1 MSTLH
6 RWQISAAA
14 LIAATLMAGC
24 GGGGG
29 GNYGGGSVV
38 NPSPDPTPIT
48 PVEPGSPPQTNNVA
62 TDGANWINFRRMQI
76 GIPVLARSGLIDSA
90 AQNHSDYQRINNLV
104 THDEIAGRS
113 GFTGVT
119 LLARL
124 NHVGYTFT
132 GGYAYG
138 EVISASNSSSGSY
151 LAEELITAIY
161 HRFVIFEPRFKE
173 IGAGSAANGSYNYL
187 TINFTANNGYG
198 IGLGSGQLVTWPV
211 NNAVGVTR
219 NFMSD
224 FESPDPVAGLNEV
237 GYPVSVHADID
248 ANLVVTSFT
257 MKPRGG
263 SDLNVK
269 LLATSAGDIHTP
281 DSAAAIVPLAKLAA
295 STIYDVSFAGTSDG
309 IPVSKTWS
317 FTTKP

>member
-1 MSTLH
+1 MSTLQ
-6 RWQISAAA
+6 RWQFSAAA

-29 GNYGGGSVV
+29 GSNSGVM
-38 NPSPDPTPIT
+38 NPSPDPTPIV
-48 PVEPGSPPQTNNVA
+48 PVEPGAPATTGNVG
-62 TDGANWINFRRMQI
+62 TDGLNWINFRRSQI
-76 GIPVLARSGLIDSA
+76 AIPVLTRSGLIDSA

-104 THDEIAGRS
+104 THDETAGKS

-119 LLARL
+119 LLQRL

-138 EVISASNSSSGSY
+138 EVISASNSSSGAY

-173 IGAGSAANGSYNYL
+173 IGAGAAANGSYNYL
-187 TINFTANNGYG
+187 TVNFASNNGYG
-198 IGLGSGQLVTWPV
+198 PGVGFGQVVTWPV
-211 NNAVGVTR
+211 NGATGVIR

-224 FESPDPVAGLNEV
+224 FESPDPVAGINEV

-248 ANLVVTSFT
+248 ATLVVTSFT
-257 MKPRGG
+257 IKPRGG
-263 SDLNVK
+263 SDLTVK
-269 LLATSAGDIHTP
+269 LLATSAGDVHTP

-295 STIYDVSFAGTSDG
+295 STVYDVSFVGTSDG
-309 IPVSKTWS
+309 VPVNKTWS
-317 FTTKP
+317 FTTRP

>member
-1 MSTLH
+1 MSTLP

-14 LIAATLMAGC
+14 LIAATLVAGC

-29 GNYGGGSVV
+29 GNGGGVT
-38 NPSPDPTPIT
+38 NPTPDPTPIT
-48 PVEPGSPPQTNNVA
+48 PVEPGSPVQTNNVA
-62 TDGANWINFRRMQI
+62 TDGLNWINFRRSQI
-76 GIPVLARSGLIDSA
+76 AVPVLTRSTLIDNA

-104 THDEIAGRS
+104 THDETAGKS
-113 GFTGVT
+113 GYTGAT
-119 LLARL
+119 LLQRL

-138 EVISASNSSSGSY
+138 EVISASNSSSGAY

-173 IGAGSAANGSYNYL
+173 IGTGAAASGSYNYL
-187 TINFTANNGYG
+187 TVNFTANNGYG
-198 IGLGSGQLVTWPV
+198 SGLGVGQVVTWPV
-211 NNAVGVTR
+211 NNATNVTP

-224 FESPDPVAGLNEV
+224 FESPDPVAGINEV

-248 ANLVVTSFT
+248 ATLVVTSFT

-263 SDLNVK
+263 NNLNVK
-269 LLATSAGDIHTP
+269 LLATSAGDTHTP

-295 STIYDVSFAGTSDG
+295 ATVYDVSFVGTSG
-309 IPVSKTWS
+309 GSPVSKTWS